1 MEQLDEDEAAAQ
13 INPDCE
19 HPNEIFEFRVPD
31 PEQMD
36 KAEAA
41 TQINLDLEHP
51 DEIAESK
58 IHKPGQL
65 DEGFEPRG
73 AACRNPDQEQLSNG
87 LDKREAFRTV
97 YQQYLRTRR
106 SATVLE
112 KD

>member
-13 INPDCE
+13 ISPDWE

-51 DEIAESK
+51 DEIAES
-58 IHKPGQL
+58 
-65 DEGFEPRG
+65 
-73 AACRNPDQEQLSNG
+73 
-87 LDKREAFRTV
+87 
-97 YQQYLRTRR
+97 
-106 SATVLE
+106 
-112 KD
+112 